1 MVYIIMGVSGS
12 GKTTIGRILAK
23 RLAINFYDADD
34 FHSQDNINKMKKL
47 IPLDDEDRIPWLLG
61 LAAHIAQWNKD
72 EGAVLACSA
81 LKEKYRQILSWN
93 GKEKVVFIYL
103 EGDKNIIL
111 KRMKRRK
118 EHFFPLGL
126 LESQFNALE
135 APPNAITVQI
145 DKSPGEICTEIINK
159 LVSNGFASQV
169 DLERI
174 QNG

>member
-1 MVYIIMGVSGS
+1 M
-12 GKTTIGRILAK
+12 
-23 RLAINFYDADD
+23 
-34 FHSQDNINKMKKL
+34 
-47 IPLDDEDRIPWLLG
+47 
-61 LAAHIAQWNKD
+61 
-72 EGAVLACSA
+72 
-81 LKEKYRQILSWN
+81 KEKYRQILSWN